1 MPGIVSAWLV
11 GEGIIFWRSWKQ
23 GRHFPVP
30 GQLVA
35 ASFIFAA
42 LALLAEAERARVLAT
57 TMAWGFDIAALLNV
71 LPQIAVGGTGPSAP
85 TSPGGAPGSPG
96 SAATATGGGTFLN
109 RVGLSSQK
117 EPT

>member
-23 GRHFPVP
+23 DRRFPVP
-30 GQLVA
+30 GQLIA

-42 LALLAEAERARVLAT
+42 LAVLAEAERARFLAT

-71 LPQIAVGGTGPSAP
+71 LPQIAVGGTN
-85 TSPGGAPGSPG
+85 TSTSTTT
-96 SAATATGGGTFLN
+96 ATAAAAPAGG
-109 RVGLSSQK
+109 
-117 EPT
+117 